1 MRGREPSEVA
11 VQEAFEE
18 CRPNRRDCRQQPLGS
33 YHYEKQLSSNRG
45 IQCEVTVY
53 LLPVER

>member
-1 MRGREPSEVA
+1 MAASRARSR
-11 VQEAFEE
+11 
-18 CRPNRRDCRQQPLGS
+18 CRKLSRNAGLIGAIVGKHPLGS